1 MAQQDA
7 AAQDP
12 VVSTQESTEVSV
24 DAKSPPKFEKGPRFW
39 AIIVVLSLISL
50 LTSLEATITSTVM
63 PALVADLDGGENFIW
78 VSNAYFLTMTSLM
91 PMYGQLA
98 NVFGRRW
105 PLIISGA
112 LFMLG
117 SGICGGVF
125 ADEKGNARRAKSM
138 AAIIGGR
145 AIQGIGG
152 AGIGVLCEIVIC
164 DLVPL
169 RERGTYM
176 GAVFGMVGIGA
187 SLGPLFGGLL
197 VSYSTWRW
205 AFYMSLPIGGVAIV
219 LLFAFLQVKYDKSQM
234 WATKFSS
241 LDWLG
246 NFFFVGGTVPVLI
259 ALGWAGGQHPWSSYQ
274 VLVPLL
280 VGLATMGAFV
290 VLEGNARLTP
300 NPIMPLHLF
309 ANSISSIVFL
319 LTFLHGIVTMW
330 ALYFLPVYFQGVL
343 SVSAY
348 DAGIDI
354 LPTILALLPGAII
367 GGLLLSKFGRYKPI
381 LVFCFALIV
390 VGFGSFTLLNE
401 NSSTGAWVG
410 FQVLESFGAGFGM
423 AAMLPALL
431 APLSDKDTALA
442 TATWGFMRSFGVMW
456 GVAIAGTIY
465 TSRAA
470 ELVRGGAIS
479 DPAVAAG
486 FKAGGAYEAAQAHFL
501 DSLPAQTRAEVISVQ
516 STALQR
522 SWQVAIAFGGV
533 GLIAAVIM
541 KQIPLREK
549 NDTDFGMVDKK
560 DKPTEEEARGIAEK
574 EEAPAAAS

>member
-1 MAQQDA
+1 
-7 AAQDP
+7 
-12 VVSTQESTEVSV
+12 
-24 DAKSPPKFEKGPRFW
+24 
-39 AIIVVLSLISL
+39 
-50 LTSLEATITSTVM
+50 
-63 PALVADLDGGENFIW
+63 
-78 VSNAYFLTMTSLM
+78 
-91 PMYGQLA
+91 
-98 NVFGRRW
+98 
-105 PLIISGA
+105 
-112 LFMLG
+112 
-117 SGICGGVF
+117 
-125 ADEKGNARRAKSM
+125 M
-138 AAIIGGR
+138 AAMIGGR
-145 AIQGIGG
+145 AVQGIGA

-187 SLGPLFGGLL
+187 ALGPFFGGLL

-205 AFYMSLPIGGVAIV
+205 AFYMSLPIGGVAVV
-219 LLFAFLQVKYDKSQM
+219 LLFAFLQVKYDKSQT

-246 NFFFVGGTVPVLI
+246 NAVFVGGTVPVLI
-259 ALGWAGGQHPWSSYQ
+259 ALGWAGGQHAWSSYQ
-274 VLVPLL
+274 VLVPLI
-280 VGLATMGAFV
+280 VGLAAMGVFIA
-290 VLEGNARLTP
+290 LEGNARLTP

-309 ANSISSIVFL
+309 GNSISSSVFL

-343 SVSAY
+343 AVDAY
-348 DAGIDI
+348 KAGIDL

-381 LVFCFALIV
+381 LAVCFALII
-390 VGFGSFTLLNE
+390 VGFGLFTLLDE

-431 APLSDKDTALA
+431 APLTDKDTALA

-465 TSRAA
+465 TNRAA
-470 ELVRGGAIS
+470 QLAGSGAIS
-479 DPAVAAG
+479 DAAVTAE
-486 FKAGGAYEAAQAHFL
+486 FTAGGAYGAAEAHFL
-501 DSLPAQTRAEVISVQ
+501 DSLSAQTRAQVISVQ

-533 GLIAAVIM
+533 GFIAAAIM
-541 KQIPLREK
+541 KQVPLRK
-549 NDTDFGMVDKK
+549 QNDTEFGMVEKK
-560 DKPTEEEARGIAEK
+560 DKPIEEEAK
-574 EEAPAAAS
+574 ETTVKEVSATRV

>member
-1 MAQQDA
+1 M
-7 AAQDP
+7 
-12 VVSTQESTEVSV
+12 
-24 DAKSPPKFEKGPRFW
+24 
-39 AIIVVLSLISL
+39 
-50 LTSLEATITSTVM
+50 
-63 PALVADLDGGENFIW
+63 
-78 VSNAYFLTMTSLM
+78 
-91 PMYGQLA
+91 
-98 NVFGRRW
+98 
-105 PLIISGA
+105 
-112 LFMLG
+112 
-117 SGICGGVF
+117 
-125 ADEKGNARRAKSM
+125 RRATNM
-138 AAIIGGR
+138 AAMIGGR

-187 SLGPLFGGLL
+187 ALGPLFGGLL

-205 AFYMSLPIGGVAIV
+205 AFYMSLPIGAVAIV
-219 LLFAFLQVKYDKSQM
+219 LLVAFLQVKYDKSQT

-246 NFFFVGGTVPVLI
+246 NTVFIGGTIPVLI
-259 ALGWAGGQHPWSSYQ
+259 ALGWAGGQYPWSSYQ
-274 VLVPLL
+274 VLVPLI

-309 ANSISSIVFL
+309 GNSLSSIVFL

-343 SVSAY
+343 AVDAY
-348 DAGIDI
+348 NAGIYL

-390 VGFGSFTLLNE
+390 VGFGIFTLLDE

-423 AAMLPALL
+423 GAMLPALL
-431 APLSDKDTALA
+431 ALLTDKDTALA

-465 TSRAA
+465 TTRAA
-470 ELVRGGAIS
+470 QLAGSGAIS
-479 DPAVAAG
+479 DTAVATE
-486 FKAGGAYEAAQAHFL
+486 FMAGGAYGAAEVHFL
-501 DSLPAQTRAEVISVQ
+501 DSLSAQTRAQVISVQ

-522 SWQVAIAFGGV
+522 SWQVAIAFGAV
-533 GLIAAVIM
+533 GLIAAAVM
-541 KQIPLREK
+541 KQVPLRKE
-549 NDTDFGMVDKK
+549 NDTDFGMVEKK
-560 DKPTEEEARGIAEK
+560 DKPTEEEARGTTGDEV
-574 EEAPAAAS
+574 PAAAS